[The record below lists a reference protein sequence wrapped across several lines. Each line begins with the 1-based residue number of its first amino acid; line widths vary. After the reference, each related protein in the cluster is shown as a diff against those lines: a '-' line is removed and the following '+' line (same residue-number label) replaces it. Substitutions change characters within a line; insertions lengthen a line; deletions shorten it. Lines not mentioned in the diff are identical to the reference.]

1 MIGFEEVIDVTRQ
14 SRRRFGTAGAFP
26 ILFREAWKRDIHVF
40 AAEGGKLP
48 FDAETQRLGPPARV
62 AVNVLNLH
70 PVEVLAI
77 EEQPNI
83 TQQRFW
89 VKWLYKCKQ
98 VNLPDYILFSAHARE
113 LVEANGL

>member
-1 MIGFEEVIDVTRQ
+1 MVSLFLLCSHYLVGKQIESDDVVIGFEEVIDMTRQ
-14 SRRRFGTAGAFP
+14 SRRRFGTASAFP
-26 ILFREAWKRDIHVF
+26 IVFREAWKRDIHVF

-83 TQQRFW
+83 TNQPSSVF
-89 VKWLYKCKQ
+89 
-98 VNLPDYILFSAHARE
+98 
-113 LVEANGL
+113 G